1 MPIAGQSA
9 RVISTDIWNFS
20 LYFNIFTH
28 SMIFRGTT
36 MDVVQQHMVPENTD
50 LEGYLVIGRCVINLV
65 CYMAGSMQIT
75 N

>member
-20 LYFNIFTH
+20 LYFNIFTY

-36 MDVVQQHMVPENTD
+36 MDVLRQLMVPGNPD
-50 LEGYLVIGRCVINLV
+50 GKH
-65 CYMAGSMQIT
+65 
-75 N
+75 